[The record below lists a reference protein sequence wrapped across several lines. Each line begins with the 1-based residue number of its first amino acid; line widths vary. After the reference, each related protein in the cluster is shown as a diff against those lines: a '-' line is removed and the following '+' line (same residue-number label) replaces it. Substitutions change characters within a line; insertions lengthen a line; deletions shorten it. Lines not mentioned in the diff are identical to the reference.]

1 MAISKSENEILK
13 YLVKKEL
20 ERIKKERRT
29 IIFPDS
35 DIQSIKGGNEYEIA
49 LKNLLKKLQ

>member
-49 LKNLLKKLQ
+49 LKNMLKKLQ